1 MVAIKTIGEVLKEKR
16 TALGLGLSEAEK
28 LTNIPK
34 LYIIALETGD
44 YKALPGDFYIKAYL
58 KQYAEKLE
66 LDVDQIMLS
75 YEKDGSV
82 TVEDHEDIQE
92 TYRFVKPSERVE
104 EDEEDAENI
113 PAWRYYAPIILL
125 STVALAIVGGVTAV
139 VLLSRPHSNNLNDTS
154 YTYTTSETI
163 KSTEEEKTTTE
174 STEKPAE
181 SKPAPENQLTVTGS
195 GTQLNVTVSN
205 AATPTQIVFTA
216 AAGTVTTV
224 SLTNADW
231 ATVRTLTAAENTATA
246 TIGTGLTN
254 SVISLSDTRGL
265 TLSINGSN
273 VDLSALTPGVPA
285 QIQLTIAYASTTA
298 AE

>member
-16 TALGLGLSEAEK
+16 TDLGLGLSEAEK

-66 LDVDQIMLS
+66 LDADQILLA
-75 YEKDGSV
+75 YEKDGSM

-104 EDEEDAENI
+104 ESEEEEEVDV
-113 PAWRYYAPIILL
+113 PAWRHYVPIILL
-125 STVALAIVGGVTAV
+125 SAVALAIVGGVTAV
-139 VLLSRPHSNNLNDTS
+139 VLLSRPQSNDLEDAS
-154 YTYTTSETI
+154 YTYKTSETV
-163 KSTEEEKTTTE
+163 KSTEQKKTSE
-174 STEKPAE
+174 SKEKPVE

-195 GTQLNVTVSN
+195 GAQLNVKVDN
-205 AATPTQIVFTA
+205 ATSPTKIVFTT
-216 AAGTVTTV
+216 AAGTVTTI

-231 ATVRTLTAAENTATA
+231 ATVRTLSDAENTATA
-246 TIGTGLTN
+246 TLGAGLTN
-254 SVISLSDTRGL
+254 SVINLSNTQGL
-265 TLSINGSN
+265 TMTINGSN
-273 VDLSALTPGVPA
+273 VDLSALTVGSAVSV
-285 QIQLTIAYASTTA
+285 QLTVAYASTT
-298 AE
+298 E